1 MKPNDQVYTQ
11 LIHTDA
17 YHTLCDKQAN
27 TPSHKSA
34 TRNQS
39 FLLKAASC
47 ASVWFRP
54 CAQNRAHL
62 IMLETYRSTCVCCVN
77 EEKSFGS
84 SGIFHEFFIQMN
96 SVSLSSMQASSC
108 LMCAGF
114 LKKTSDEKCSCALN
128 MHSSSDII
136 FMGYKSGHTL
146 HCYTQKNETS
156 RLFTSEYMKIKMS
169 SLYFTELTVCAV
181 WQMATSSFFVVVY
194 IFFFQG
200 VFTRLH
206 HIFPLCSDV
215 HVFLQ
220 WLSL

>member
-27 TPSHKSA
+27 TASHKSA

-114 LKKTSDEKCSCALN
+114 LKRPAMKSALVPWICIPQVISFLWGTSLGTPCTVTHKR
-128 MHSSSDII
+128 M
-136 FMGYKSGHTL
+136 K
-146 HCYTQKNETS
+146 
-156 RLFTSEYMKIKMS
+156 RLDYLLANTWK
-169 SLYFTELTVCAV
+169 
-181 WQMATSSFFVVVY
+181 
-194 IFFFQG
+194 
-200 VFTRLH
+200 
-206 HIFPLCSDV
+206 
-215 HVFLQ
+215 
-220 WLSL
+220 